1 MPELPSSRVVA
12 AGLVGALLVAT
23 TAAFVA
29 TEALKLKRPPVGQ
42 MRGDRVFSPGCGC
55 PQRVA
60 RISIRLRAA
69 DALDVSIVDA
79 DGETVR
85 VLREGARPGRGRV
98 FLRWNGQS
106 EREIVA
112 DGPYRLRVRL
122 AESGRTVTFARP
134 IVVDTESPE
143 VRLRAVSPTSV
154 EPGEAVELRFELS
167 ERASVSL
174 RVDDRRAGRLGHFR
188 AGTREALWPG
198 TVRGEPLAPGSH
210 VLRLVARD
218 LAGNRSVPS
227 QTLSIVISSPAE

>member
-1 MPELPSSRVVA
+1 MPELPSTRVVA

-98 FLRWNGQS
+98 FLRWNGRS
-106 EREIVA
+106 DEREIVA

-167 ERASVSL
+167 ERASVSPP
-174 RVDDRRAGRLGHFR
+174 RRRPARRPAGPLQGWNAGGALARHSAWRAARARLPCAQACG
-188 AGTREALWPG
+188 P
-198 TVRGEPLAPGSH
+198 
-210 VLRLVARD
+210 
-218 LAGNRSVPS
+218 
-227 QTLSIVISSPAE
+227 